1 MTSPA
6 TTAARD
12 DGDPAPGQS
21 VALGLRA
28 NWRQFALLVAVNVF
42 VGGMVGLERTVLPV
56 IGTEEFG
63 LAPSVVLF
71 AFIAAFGLTKAA
83 ANLVAGVAADRT
95 TRKAVLVVGWII
107 GLPVPFILGYAPAW
121 WMIVAANVLL
131 GLNQGLTW
139 SMAVNMKI
147 DLAGPRQRGLAMGLN
162 EAAGYTAVGVT
173 ALLTGYIASA
183 VGLRP
188 EPFWIGIAY
197 AVIGLALSVLVVR
210 DTGDHARLEAR
221 LHHDGDDQLTRDRS
235 AAWVIAETSWRDRSL
250 FGASQAGL
258 VNNLNDGLSWGV
270 LPVLFASAGVGLADI
285 GLLKAIYPIIWG
297 VGQTITGPL
306 ADRIGRRPLI
316 VGGMLVQSIG
326 LATIGFGLVR
336 PFATGVAGTV
346 LLGVGTAMAYPA
358 LLAAVGDAAH
368 PAWRATSVG
377 VYRSW
382 RDIGYA
388 VGAVIAG
395 VVASLLTLTAAVHVA
410 AALTFASGLVAW
422 RTIRETAPA
431 KLDPSPT
438 DDGDPAT
445 R

>member
-1 MTSPA
+1 MSSPT
-6 TTAARD
+6 TTARRTDDRD
-12 DGDPAPGQS
+12 PIPGQG

-28 NWRQFALLVAVNVF
+28 NWRQFALLVTVNVF

-56 IGTEEFG
+56 IGTDEFG

-83 ANLVAGVAADRT
+83 ANFIAGVTADRT

-183 VGLRP
+183 AGLRP

-197 AVIGLALSVLVVR
+197 AVVGLALSVLVVR

-221 LHHDGDDQLTRDRS
+221 LHHDTDGQSTQRRS
-235 AAWVIAETSWRDRSL
+235 AGWVIAETSWRDRTL

-270 LPVLFASAGVGLADI
+270 LPVLFAAAGVGLADI

-297 VGQTITGPL
+297 IGQTVTGPL

-316 VGGMLVQSIG
+316 VGGMLVQSVG
-326 LATIGFGLVR
+326 LAVIAFGLAR
-336 PFATGVAGTV
+336 PFAAGVTGTI
-346 LLGVGTAMAYPA
+346 LLGIGTAMAYPA
-358 LLAAVGDAAH
+358 LLAVVGDAAH
-368 PAWRATSVG
+368 PSWRATSVG

-388 VGAVIAG
+388 VGAVVAG
-395 VVASLLTLTAAVHVA
+395 VVAGLLSLTAAVHAA

-422 RTIRETAPA
+422 RTVRETAPA
-431 KLDPSPT
+431 KLDPSRAHGEANP
-438 DDGDPAT
+438 
-445 R
+445 